1 VIYMPLVVA
10 FEGIAGTGKTTV
22 SKMFAT
28 EFPDTMEIID
38 EFPKSF
44 INDYMRELAQTDP
57 EFRLSKTTPTPL
69 SQTFLFATNAAF
81 KMETAR
87 HISHK
92 PIVIMDR
99 YKHSITAHQSIILAE
114 SNSGIDHKL
123 LLDGIITALPDPD
136 VIIYFEGAVDLMRAR
151 LTNRSEIYNDA
162 YFSFIGQTRA
172 AYETIMANCKVPTV
186 RLPAINGI
194 DENYRTIKN
203 TIIPMISGF

>member
-1 VIYMPLVVA
+1 MPLVVA

-28 EFPDTMEIID
+28 DFPDTVEIID
-38 EFPKSF
+38 EFPQGF
-44 INDYMRELAQTDP
+44 INDYMRDLAREDP
-57 EFRLSKTTPTPL
+57 EFRLSKTAPTPL

-114 SNSGIDHKL
+114 SNTGIDHKR

-136 VIIYFEGAVDLMRAR
+136 IIIYFEGAVDLMKAR
-151 LTNRSEIYNDA
+151 LTNRSGIYNDA
-162 YFSFIGQTRA
+162 YFAFIGQTMA
-172 AYETIMANCKVPTV
+172 AYDTIMKDCAVPTV
-186 RLPAINGI
+186 RLPATNGI
-194 DENYRTIKN
+194 DENYRAIKN
-203 TIIPMISGF
+203 TIIPMIGGA

>member
-1 VIYMPLVVA
+1 MPLVVA

-28 EFPDTMEIID
+28 DYPDTVEIID
-38 EFPKSF
+38 EFPQGF
-44 INDYMRELAQTDP
+44 INDYMRDLAREDP
-57 EFRLSKTTPTPL
+57 EFRLSKSAPTPI

-114 SNSGIDHKL
+114 SNTGIDNKR
-123 LLDGIITALPDPD
+123 LLDGIISALPDPD
-136 VIIYFEGAVDLMRAR
+136 IIIYFEGAVDLMKAR
-151 LTNRSEIYNDA
+151 LTSRSTIYNEP
-162 YFSFIGQTRA
+162 YFSFIA
-172 AYETIMANCKVPTV
+172 ATQREYEGVMTACVTPTV
-186 RLPAINGI
+186 RLPATNGI
-194 DENYRTIKN
+194 QDNYEAIKKA
-203 TIIPMISGF
+203 IFKELAI